1 MDIPVYLITGFLDAG
16 KTDFINGILK
26 DGFASEDRTLLL
38 CCEEGETEY
47 DPKVL
52 FNVFTYTV
60 DDPAQLTPEFFK
72 KLEKQYRP
80 KQVIIEFNGMWS
92 FEPLYR
98 EGLPANWILY
108 QIMCLVDAT
117 TFEPY
122 LRNMGQLMM
131 EKILNADMII
141 FNRCNEELRKALR
154 GRNLRMVNRRADI
167 YLENTDGTSEDYV
180 TDDMA
185 PFDLS
190 GGHLDVP
197 DNDYG
202 IWYVDMMDN
211 PDRYEGVEVSFKAI
225 MCHSKKFKGVHCPGR
240 FAMVCCDKDKQFL
253 ALVCKGEGLG
263 YADVPGL
270 RVRREQGRLWF
281 GGETAAEM
289 PERELIPGETLYI
302 PEAGVKII
310 STLTNYTQ
318 EINSPLKTYCFKC
331 ENICGTIVC
340 TARRSGDRMRPR
352 GRGCAKKLKSLFLE
366 AGMTSRERDTAVVL
380 RDEKGIMA
388 VLGLAVDER
397 FTPKI
402 GDKILRIEIETGD
415 NKSICRETLKEC

>member
-117 TFEPY
+117 PFEPY

-167 YLENTDGTSEDYV
+167 YLEDLNGNSEDYNNGDV
-180 TDDMA
+180 C
-185 PFDLS
+185 PFDL
-190 GGHLDVP
+190 DQKVIDIP

-202 IWYVDMMDN
+202 VWYVDVMDY
-211 PDRYEGVEVSFKAI
+211 PDRWAGKTVHMKLL
-225 MCHSKKFKGVHCPGR
+225 MCHSKKYPGTHCPGR
-240 FAMVCCDKDKQFL
+240 FAMVCCENDVQFL
-253 ALVCKGEGLG
+253 GLVAKGVDLNKYKNRDWVEVEARMALENHSAYKGKGP
-263 YADVPGL
+263 V
-270 RVRREQGRLWF
+270 
-281 GGETAAEM
+281 M
-289 PERELIPGETLYI
+289 H
-302 PEAGVKII
+302 II
-310 STLTNYTQ
+310 S
-318 EINSPLKTYCFKC
+318 IKPC
-331 ENICGTIVC
+331 EKPAN
-340 TARRSGDRMRPR
+340 
-352 GRGCAKKLKSLFLE
+352 E
-366 AGMTSRERDTAVVL
+366 VVT
-380 RDEKGIMA
+380 
-388 VLGLAVDER
+388 
-397 FTPKI
+397 F
-402 GDKILRIEIETGD
+402 
-415 NKSICRETLKEC
+415 